1 MRVMGR
7 ATQGVKV
14 IRIDKGDSIADI
26 AVIPKSEEEET
37 NEENAEGVE
46 NAEGTTSVEGATEES
61 QETNTPENEAEAGTD
76 DDTEA

>member
-1 MRVMGR
+1 MGR

-26 AVIPKSEEEET
+26 AVIPKSDEEEI
-37 NEENAEGVE
+37 NEEGVENVE
-46 NAEGTTSVEGATEES
+46 NAEGTTSVEGTTEEPK
-61 QETNTPENEAEAGTD
+61 ETDTPENEGETGTD